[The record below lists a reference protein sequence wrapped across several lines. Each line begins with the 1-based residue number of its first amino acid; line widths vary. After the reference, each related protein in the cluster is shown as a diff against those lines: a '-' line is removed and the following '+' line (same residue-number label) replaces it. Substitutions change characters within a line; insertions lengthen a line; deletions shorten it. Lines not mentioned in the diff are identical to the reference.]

1 MEDQLIRTAW
11 SGLLT
16 PMVILKSKTARDIVS
31 PVGMYLCVVL
41 MSILAYVHSHFIL
54 HALYIECNA
63 VLMMI
68 TDCPID

>member
-1 MEDQLIRTAW
+1 MVWALP
-11 SGLLT
+11 
-16 PMVILKSKTARDIVS
+16 PMVILQSKTRGRDIVS